1 MRAKRSGGAK
11 ATCRLLNSFVGESGP
26 QIADLLCIRASNA
39 LAATIIWKNIMKNKN
54 SKKLSLAKETLK
66 TLSAGDLARVQGG
79 AYALLDTVLALPDL
93 FGISTNTL

>member
-1 MRAKRSGGAK
+1 
-11 ATCRLLNSFVGESGP
+11 
-26 QIADLLCIRASNA
+26 
-39 LAATIIWKNIMKNKN
+39 MKNKN